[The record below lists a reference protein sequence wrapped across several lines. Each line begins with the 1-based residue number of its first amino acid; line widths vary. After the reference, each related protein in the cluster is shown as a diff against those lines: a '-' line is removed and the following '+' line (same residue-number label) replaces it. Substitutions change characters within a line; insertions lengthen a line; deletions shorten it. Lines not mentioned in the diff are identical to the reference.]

1 VVVLVVPPELEL
13 PAELDVLLVVP
24 LPECVVTD
32 GPPVV
37 ELVTPPGPAETELDR
52 LPVFLASSDRTTLQ
66 GLPFGPVVTVVLP
79 ETPFGP
85 VVTVLV

>member
-1 VVVLVVPPELEL
+1 MVLPPGFELD
-13 PAELDVLLVVP
+13 AELLVEP
-24 LPECVVTD
+24 APDLVVTD

-37 ELVTPPGPAETELDR
+37 ELVTPSGPAVTELER
-52 LPVFLASSDRTTLQ
+52 GPVFRAASECTTVQ
-66 GLPFGPVVTVVLP
+66 GLPFGPVVRVVLP